1 MATVARKNAVGSCGQ
16 IDMHPRVDARLAFD
30 RRSQRGKQKMVRFNN
45 GTQSKKVATW
55 LRELSE
61 LDASG
66 GRLKTKPAHSGAA
79 ARIDY
84 LRELIPT
91 SILLHYDHLKSRG
104 KRSVVPVTRGV
115 CGNCHLAFPSGSLPN
130 LRRTSETLNVCVYCG
145 AFVYLAEEEQANG
158 STKVIP
164 GGRKKIQSK
173 RSAVRRHAR
182 IRSRKVRAA
191 A

>member
-1 MATVARKNAVGSCGQ
+1 V
-16 IDMHPRVDARLAFD
+16 HPRVDARLAFD
-30 RRSQRGKQKMVRFNN
+30 RRIQRGKQKMVRSKN

-61 LDASG
+61 LETSA
-66 GRLKTKPAHSGAA
+66 GRLKANPAHSGVAA
-79 ARIDY
+79 AERVNS

-104 KRSVVPVTRGV
+104 KRSVAPVTRGV
-115 CGNCHLAFPSGSLPN
+115 CGSCHLAFPSGSLAN
-130 LRRTSETLNVCVYCG
+130 LRRTSETLNGCVNCG
-145 AFVYLAEEEQANG
+145 AFVYLAEEEPANG

-164 GGRKKIQSK
+164 DGRKKIQSK
-173 RSAVRRHAR
+173 RGVVRRHAR